1 MAFRKALIALA
12 SLLALAAPASAQ
24 TSAEVAAYAGP
35 DRTERLVAG
44 AKREGALT
52 LYTSAAVADM
62 ALVIAAFEKTYGVGT
77 KVWRASSEAIVQ
89 RSVTEARGGRFEVDV
104 LETGGAALEALHRER
119 LLQRLAPP
127 PAADLN

>member
-12 SLLALAAPASAQ
+12 SLLALAAPGSAQ

-44 AKREGALT
+44 AKREGTLT

-89 RSVTEARGGRFEVDV
+89 RSGTEARGGRVEGGG
-104 LETGGAALEALHRER
+104 LQAGGGGAA
-119 LLQRLAPP
+119 
-127 PAADLN
+127 